1 MIRYGSS
8 TEECYFLIKGQVS
21 QLLPEKETIQVRE
34 EEELIKFYAQNFDD
48 IIWGRVEEAEQVKM
62 MA

>member
-34 EEELIKFYAQNFDD
+34 EEELIKFYAENFDD
-48 IIWGRVEEAEQVKM
+48 IIWGRVEEAEQVK
-62 MA
+62 